1 MKAKGHGPSRCQ
13 ARSANVT
20 PNPTCG
26 LLVLLMNGSYFHP
39 DGYEK
44 VSRQMQDK
52 GLWLIRKFEKFNC
65 MTGLVRSGW
74 VRVTGRH

>member
-1 MKAKGHGPSRCQ
+1 
-13 ARSANVT
+13 
-20 PNPTCG
+20 
-26 LLVLLMNGSYFHP
+26 MNGSYFHP

-74 VRVTGRH
+74 LRVTGRH